1 MKTHTAVVV
10 HTQWQNV
17 ECKMSKTEHIC
28 CSTMSLKWKNN
39 EFFFASSYLGRY
51 S

>member
-1 MKTHTAVVV
+1 MKTHTAVI

-39 EFFFASSYLGRY
+39 EFFLHLPTWVVIVR
-51 S
+51 